1 MGLERKLRL
10 FIYARIVVSF
20 LFLASTI
27 LLNYQ
32 DLTATGDH
40 LQSGLVRLMAFSFLF
55 SLGCLFFL
63 RFQRF
68 HAFIAYLQ
76 TIWDLLFVTVLLLF
90 TNGILSP
97 YSFLYLLAIMSA
109 GLLLGGR
116 EALYT
121 ASLCSIVFGS
131 IVDLQYFGL
140 LTPIGLS
147 RSDAQLLGASH
158 IFYTIFFNL
167 MGFYLTA
174 LITSFLSARARES
187 EEALREKTVN
197 YDELERLSTSIVS
210 NLESGLLTTTPA
222 GRIRV
227 FNHYAEM
234 IIGMTQA
241 DAYNRQL
248 VDIFPALSGIAQN
261 MNARMDGE
269 FDYELKNGEQMSLGY
284 NAVPFTDSQG
294 GQAGVIINFKD
305 LTSMKRMEAAL
316 KKADRLAALGEIS
329 ARMAHEIRN
338 PLAAMSGS
346 VQLLAEHGSITENDQ
361 RLLRIVLREAGRLN
375 GLITDFL
382 AYARPSSPC
391 KERFELRPLVD
402 EMIMFLS
409 SDGHFSKVSFRNL
422 VAAHILIQADVN
434 QLRQVLLNLFRNAAD
449 AMPEGGI
456 MEVESRFQ
464 LSGVDGLHKTPA
476 AVITVTDTGCG
487 IDGATAA
494 HLFEP
499 FWTTKTDGSGLGL
512 AVTYRII
519 EAHGGT
525 ITVESPP
532 EGGCRF
538 TIMLPVSD

>member
-27 LLNYQ
+27 LLSYR
-32 DLTATGDH
+32 DLTSAEDH
-40 LQSGLVRLMAFSFLF
+40 LQSGLIRLMAFSFLF
-55 SLGCLFFL
+55 SLFCLLFL
-63 RFQRF
+63 RYQRF
-68 HAFIAYLQ
+68 HSFIAYLQ

-97 YSFLYLLAIMSA
+97 YSFLYLLSIMSA

-121 ASLCSIVFGS
+121 ASLCSILYGS
-131 IVDLQYFGL
+131 IVDMQYFGL
-140 LTPIGLS
+140 LSSIGL
-147 RSDAQLLGASH
+147 RQSDAQQLGASH
-158 IFYTIFFNL
+158 IFYTIFFDL

-174 LITSFLSARARES
+174 LITGFLSARARES

-197 YDELERLSTSIVS
+197 FDELERLSTSIVS
-210 NLESGLLTTTPA
+210 NLESGLLTITLT

-227 FNHYAEM
+227 FNHYAEV
-234 IIGMTQA
+234 ITGITQA
-241 DAYNRQL
+241 DAYNTLL
-248 VDIFPALSGIAQN
+248 VDIFPALAGIAEN
-261 MNARMDGE
+261 MDARMDGE

-284 NAVPFTDSQG
+284 NAVPLTDGRG
-294 GQAGVIINFKD
+294 GQAGTIVNFKD

-316 KKADRLAALGEIS
+316 KRADRLAALGEIS

-346 VQLLAEHGSITENDQ
+346 VQMLAEHGGASENDQ
-361 RLLRIVLREAGRLN
+361 RLLKIVLRESGRLN

-402 EMIMFLS
+402 DMIVFLS
-409 SDGHFSKVSFRNL
+409 SDGHYSKVSFRNL

-434 QLRQVLLNLFRNAAD
+434 QLGQVFLNLFRNAAD

-456 MEVESRFQ
+456 VEVESRFQ
-464 LSGVDGLHKTPA
+464 LSGADGFRKAPA
-476 AVITVTDTGCG
+476 AVITVSDTGCG
-487 IDGATAA
+487 IDSATAA

-499 FWTTKTDGSGLGL
+499 FWTTKADGSGLGL

-525 ITVESPP
+525 IAVESPP
-532 EGGCRF
+532 GGGCRF
-538 TIMLPVSD
+538 TIMLPVTD

>member
-10 FIYARIVVSF
+10 FICARIVVSF

-32 DLTATGDH
+32 DLAATEDH

-55 SLGCLFFL
+55 SLLCLFFL
-63 RFQRF
+63 RYHRF
-68 HAFIAYLQ
+68 HSFIAYLQ

-97 YSFLYLLAIMSA
+97 YSFLYLLSIMSA

-116 EALYT
+116 EALYS
-121 ASLCSIVFGS
+121 ASLCSIVYGS
-131 IVDLQYFGL
+131 IIDMQYFGL
-140 LTPIGLS
+140 LNSIGLS
-147 RSDAQLLGASH
+147 SSEAQSLGASH
-158 IFYTIFFNL
+158 IFYSIFFNL

-187 EEALREKTVN
+187 EEALREKSVN
-197 YDELERLSTSIVS
+197 YDELERLSSSIVS
-210 NLESGLLTTTPA
+210 NLESGLLTTTTA

-234 IIGMTQA
+234 ITGITQA
-241 DAYNRQL
+241 EVYNTRL
-248 VDIFPALSGIAQN
+248 EEIFPALTDIFSN
-261 MNARMDGE
+261 MDARMDGE
-269 FDYELKNGEQMSLGY
+269 FDYKLPNGELMTLGY

-294 GQAGVIINFKD
+294 EQAGIIINFKD
-305 LTSMKRMEAAL
+305 LTSLKRMEAAL
-316 KKADRLAALGEIS
+316 KRADRLAALGEIS

-346 VQLLAEHGSITENDQ
+346 VQLLAEHGDISENDQ
-361 RLLRIVLREAGRLN
+361 RLLKIVLREAGRLN

-382 AYARPSSPC
+382 AYARPSAPC
-391 KERFELRPLVD
+391 KERFELRPLVED
-402 EMIMFLS
+402 MIMLLS
-409 SDGHFSKVSFRNL
+409 SDSHFGKVAFHNL
-422 VAAHILIQADVN
+422 TGAHIQIQADVN

-449 AMPEGGI
+449 AMPEGGVVKI
-456 MEVESRFQ
+456 ESRFTFIGADP
-464 LSGVDGLHKTPA
+464 LRKTLA
-476 AVITVTDTGCG
+476 AVITVSDTGGG
-487 IDGATAA
+487 IDGTTAA

-499 FWTTKTDGSGLGL
+499 FWTTKIDGSGLGL

-538 TIMLPVSD
+538 TLILPS

>member
-27 LLNYQ
+27 LLNYH
-32 DLTATGDH
+32 DLSGAEEH

-55 SLGCLFFL
+55 SLGCLYFL

-68 HAFIAYLQ
+68 HPFIAYLQ

-97 YSFLYLLAIMSA
+97 YSFLYLLSIMSA

-121 ASLCSIVFGS
+121 ASLCSIVYGS

-140 LTPIGLS
+140 LAPIGLS
-147 RSDAQLLGASH
+147 QADAQQLGASN
-158 IFYTIFFNL
+158 IFHSIFFNL

-174 LITSFLSARARES
+174 LFTSFLSARARES
-187 EEALREKTVN
+187 EEALREKTVD

-210 NLESGLLTTTPA
+210 NLESGLLTATPT

-227 FNHYAEM
+227 FNHYAET
-234 IIGMTQA
+234 ITGITQA
-241 DAYNRQL
+241 DVYNRRL
-248 VDIFPALSGIAQN
+248 ADIFPGLADTMGN
-261 MNARMDGE
+261 MDARIDGE
-269 FDYELKNGEQMSLGY
+269 FEYELQNGEWMTLGY
-284 NAVPFTDSQG
+284 NTVPFTDSQG
-294 GQAGVIINFKD
+294 EQAGIIINFKD
-305 LTSMKRMEAAL
+305 LTSMKRMEEAL
-316 KKADRLAALGEIS
+316 KRSDRLAALGEIS

-346 VQLLAEHGSITENDQ
+346 VQLLAEHGSTSENDQ

-382 AYARPSSPC
+382 AYARPSAPC
-391 KERFELRPLVD
+391 RERFELRPLVED
-402 EMIMFLS
+402 MIMFLS
-409 SDGHFSKVSFRNL
+409 SDGHYSKVSFHNL
-422 VAAHILIQADVN
+422 AEAHLQVLADVN

-449 AMPEGGI
+449 AMPEGG
-456 MEVESRFQ
+456 EVKIESRIQF
-464 LSGVDGLHKTPA
+464 GDFDDFPGKPA
-476 AVITVTDTGCG
+476 TVIMVTDTGCG
-487 IDGATAA
+487 IDNATAA

-525 ITVESPP
+525 ITVESPSG
-532 EGGCRF
+532 GGCRF
-538 TIMLPVSD
+538 SIMLPG

>member
-32 DLTATGDH
+32 DLSSADEH

-55 SLGCLFFL
+55 SLGCLLFL
-63 RFQRF
+63 RFRRY
-68 HAFIAYLQ
+68 HSFIAYLQ
-76 TIWDLLFVTVLLLF
+76 AIWDLLFVTVLLLF
-90 TNGILSP
+90 TDGILSP
-97 YSFLYLLAIMSA
+97 YSFLYLLSIMSA

-116 EALYT
+116 QAFYA
-121 ASLCSIVFGS
+121 ASLCSILYGS
-131 IVDLQYFGL
+131 IVDMQYFGL
-140 LTPIGLS
+140 LASIGLS
-147 RSDAQLLGASH
+147 RSDAQQLGASH

-174 LITSFLSARARES
+174 LITGFLSARARES

-197 YDELERLSTSIVS
+197 YDELERLSMSIVS
-210 NLESGLLTTTPA
+210 NLESGLLTITPA

-234 IIGMTQA
+234 ITGLTQA
-241 DAYNRQL
+241 AAYNTRL
-248 VDIFPALSGIAQN
+248 VDIFPALADVAGT
-261 MNARMDGE
+261 MDARLDGE
-269 FDYELKNGEQMSLGY
+269 FEYELPSGETMTLGY
-284 NAVPFTDSQG
+284 NAVSFSDSQG
-294 GQAGVIINFKD
+294 GAAGAIVNFKD

-316 KKADRLAALGEIS
+316 KRADRLAALGEIS

-346 VQLLAEHGSITENDQ
+346 VQMLAEHGSVAENDQ
-361 RLLRIVLREAGRLN
+361 RLLKIVLREAGRLN

-391 KERFELRPLVD
+391 KERFELRPLVED
-402 EMIMFLS
+402 LIMLLS
-409 SDGHFSKVSFRNL
+409 SDSHFGRVSFRNL

-434 QLRQVLLNLFRNAAD
+434 QLRQVLLNLFRNSAD

-456 MEVESRFQ
+456 VEIESRFQ
-464 LSGVDGLHKTPA
+464 LSGADGFNKSPA
-476 AVITVTDTGCG
+476 AIITVTDNGCG
-487 IDGATAA
+487 IDSGTAA

-499 FWTTKTDGSGLGL
+499 FWTTKADGSGLGL
-512 AVTYRII
+512 AVTYRIV
-519 EAHGGT
+519 ETHGGT

-532 EGGCRF
+532 EGGCCF
-538 TIMLPVSD
+538 TIMLPV

>member
-20 LFLASTI
+20 LFLASTV

-32 DLTATGDH
+32 DLTSAEGH
-40 LQSGLVRLMAFSFLF
+40 LQSGLIRLMAFSFLF
-55 SLGCLFFL
+55 SLCCLLFL
-63 RFQRF
+63 RLQRY

-97 YSFLYLLAIMSA
+97 YSFLYLLSIMSA

-116 EALYT
+116 QALYA
-121 ASLCSIVFGS
+121 ASLCSILYGS

-140 LTPIGLS
+140 LASIGLS
-147 RSDAQLLGASH
+147 RSDAQQLGASH

-210 NLESGLLTTTPA
+210 NLESGLLTITPA

-227 FNHYAEM
+227 FNRYAEM
-234 IIGMTQA
+234 ITGMTQA
-241 DAYNRQL
+241 DAYNTRL
-248 VDIFPALSGIAQN
+248 VDIFPALADIAGN
-261 MNARMDGE
+261 MDSRMDGE
-269 FDYELKNGEQMSLGY
+269 FEYELPSDETMTLGY
-284 NAVPFTDSQG
+284 NAVSFCDSQG
-294 GQAGVIINFKD
+294 VSAGAIVNFKD
-305 LTSMKRMEAAL
+305 LTSMKRMETAL
-316 KKADRLAALGEIS
+316 KRADRLAALGEIS

-346 VQLLAEHGSITENDQ
+346 VQMLAEHGSVSEDDQ
-361 RLLRIVLREAGRLN
+361 RLLKIVLREAGRLN

-391 KERFELRPLVD
+391 KERFELRPLVED
-402 EMIMFLS
+402 LIMLLS
-409 SDGHFSKVSFRNL
+409 SDSHFSTVSFRNL
-422 VAAHILIQADVN
+422 VAAHILIQADIN
-434 QLRQVLLNLFRNAAD
+434 QLRQVLLNLFRNSAE
-449 AMPEGGI
+449 AMPEGGVVGI
-456 MEVESRFQ
+456 ESRFQ
-464 LSGVDGLHKTPA
+464 LSGADGFNKTPA
-476 AVITVTDTGCG
+476 AVITVTDSGCG
-487 IDGATAA
+487 IDNTTAV

-499 FWTTKTDGSGLGL
+499 FWTTKAEGSGLGL

-532 EGGCRF
+532 EGGCCF
-538 TIMLPVSD
+538 TIMLPV

>member
-10 FIYARIVVSF
+10 FIYARIEVSF

-32 DLTATGDH
+32 DLAAAGDH

-55 SLGCLFFL
+55 SLVCLFFL

-97 YSFLYLLAIMSA
+97 YSFLYLLSIMSA

-121 ASLCSIVFGS
+121 ASLCSIVYGS
-131 IVDLQYFGL
+131 IVDMQYFGL
-140 LTPIGLS
+140 LTTIGLS
-147 RSDAQLLGASH
+147 RSDAQQLGASH

-174 LITSFLSARARES
+174 LITGLLSARARES

-210 NLESGLLTTTPA
+210 NLESGLLTATTA

-234 IIGMTQA
+234 ITGITQA
-241 DAYNRQL
+241 DVYNTRL
-248 VDIFPALSGIAQN
+248 AEIFPALADIFEN
-261 MNARMDGE
+261 MDTRMDGE
-269 FDYELKNGEQMSLGY
+269 FDYKLENGELLTLGY

-294 GQAGVIINFKD
+294 GQAGIIINFKD
-305 LTSMKRMEAAL
+305 LTSLKRMEAAL
-316 KKADRLAALGEIS
+316 KRADRLAALGEIS

-346 VQLLAEHGSITENDQ
+346 VQLLAEHGSISENDQ

-382 AYARPSSPC
+382 AYARPSAPC
-391 KERFELRPLVD
+391 KERFELRPLVED
-402 EMIMFLS
+402 MIVLLS
-409 SDGHFSKVSFRNL
+409 SDSHFSKVSFHNL
-422 VAAHILIQADVN
+422 AGAHIQIQADIN

-449 AMPEGGI
+449 AMPEGGVVKI
-456 MEVESRFQ
+456 ESRFQ
-464 LSGVDGLHKTPA
+464 FSSVDDIHKTLA
-476 AVITVTDTGCG
+476 AVITVSDTGCG
-487 IDGATAA
+487 IDSTMTA

-499 FWTTKTDGSGLGL
+499 FWTTKIDGSGLGL

-532 EGGCRF
+532 AGGCSF
-538 TIMLPVSD
+538 TITLPE

>member
-27 LLNYQ
+27 LLSYR
-32 DLTATGDH
+32 DLTLADEH
-40 LQSGLVRLMAFSFLF
+40 LQSGLIRLMAFSFLF
-55 SLGCLFFL
+55 SLCCLLFL
-63 RFQRF
+63 RFRRF
-68 HAFIAYLQ
+68 HSFIAYLQ

-97 YSFLYLLAIMSA
+97 YSFLYLLSIMSA

-121 ASLCSIVFGS
+121 ASLCTILYGS
-131 IVDLQYFGL
+131 IADLQYFGL
-140 LTPIGLS
+140 LSGIGLS
-147 RSDAQLLGASH
+147 QSDAQQLGATH
-158 IFYTIFFNL
+158 IFYTIFLNL

-174 LITSFLSARARES
+174 LITGFLSARARES

-197 YDELERLSTSIVS
+197 YDELERLSTGIVS
-210 NLESGLLTTTPA
+210 NLESGLLTITPT

-234 IIGMTQA
+234 VTGMTQA
-241 DAYNRQL
+241 DAYNTLL
-248 VDIFPALSGIAQN
+248 VDVFPALAGITEN
-261 MNARMDGE
+261 MDARMDGE
-269 FDYELKNGEQMSLGY
+269 FDFPLKNGEQMTLGY

-294 GQAGVIINFKD
+294 VQAGAIVNFKD

-316 KKADRLAALGEIS
+316 KRADRLAALGEIS

-346 VQLLAEHGSITENDQ
+346 VQLLAEHGSISENDQ
-361 RLLRIVLREAGRLN
+361 RLLKIVLREAARLN

-402 EMIMFLS
+402 DMIMFLA
-409 SDGHFSKVSFRNL
+409 SDSHFGKVSFRNL

-456 MEVESRFQ
+456 VEVESRFQ
-464 LSGVDGLHKTPA
+464 LSGADGFHKVPA

-525 ITVESPP
+525 VSVESPP
-532 EGGCRF
+532 GKGCRF
-538 TIMLPVSD
+538 TIMLPVTD

>member
-32 DLTATGDH
+32 DLAAAGDH
-40 LQSGLVRLMAFSFLF
+40 LQSGLVRLMSFSFLF

-97 YSFLYLLAIMSA
+97 YSFLYLLSIMSA

-121 ASLCSIVFGS
+121 ASLCSIVYGS

-140 LTPIGLS
+140 LTTIGLS
-147 RSDAQLLGASH
+147 RSDAQQLGSSH

-174 LITSFLSARARES
+174 LITGSLSARARES

-210 NLESGLLTTTPA
+210 NLESGLLTATPA

-234 IIGMTQA
+234 ITGITQA
-241 DAYNRQL
+241 DVYNTRL
-248 VDIFPALSGIAQN
+248 VEIFPALADIVGN
-261 MNARMDGE
+261 MDARMDGE
-269 FDYELKNGEQMSLGY
+269 FDYELQNGELMTLGY
-284 NAVPFTDSQG
+284 NTVPFTDSQG
-294 GQAGVIINFKD
+294 GQAGIIINFKD

-316 KKADRLAALGEIS
+316 KRADRLAALGEIS

-346 VQLLAEHGSITENDQ
+346 VQLLAEHGSISENDQ

-382 AYARPSSPC
+382 AYARPSAPC
-391 KERFELRPLVD
+391 KERFELRPLVED
-402 EMIMFLS
+402 MIVFLS
-409 SDGHFSKVSFRNL
+409 SDSHFSKVSFHNL
-422 VAAHILIQADVN
+422 AGAHLQIMADVN

-449 AMPEGGI
+449 AMPEGG
-456 MEVESRFQ
+456 VVKTESRFQ
-464 LSGVDGLHKTPA
+464 FSGADGFHKSLAT
-476 AVITVTDTGCG
+476 VITVSDTGRG
-487 IDGATAA
+487 IDSTTAA

-538 TIMLPVSD
+538 TIMLPE

>member
-32 DLTATGDH
+32 DLAATGDH

-55 SLGCLFFL
+55 SLVCLFFL

-97 YSFLYLLAIMSA
+97 YSFLYLLSIMSA

-121 ASLCSIVFGS
+121 ASLCTILYGS
-131 IVDLQYFGL
+131 IVDFQYFGFL
-140 LTPIGLS
+140 SVIGLS
-147 RSDAQLLGASH
+147 RSDAQQFGASH

-174 LITSFLSARARES
+174 LITGFLSARARES

-197 YDELERLSTSIVS
+197 YDELERLSTGIVS
-210 NLESGLLTTTPA
+210 NLESGLLTVTPA

-234 IIGMTQA
+234 ITGMTQA
-241 DAYNRQL
+241 VAYNALL
-248 VDIFPALSGIAQN
+248 VDIFPALAGIAEN
-261 MNARMDGE
+261 MDARMDGE
-269 FDYELKNGEQMSLGY
+269 FDYALPNGEFMTLGY
-284 NAVPFTDSQG
+284 NAVPFADSQG
-294 GQAGVIINFKD
+294 GQAGAIVNFKD
-305 LTSMKRMEAAL
+305 LTSIKRMEAAL
-316 KKADRLAALGEIS
+316 KRADRLAALGEIS

-346 VQLLAEHGSITENDQ
+346 VQLLAEHGSTSENDQ
-361 RLLRIVLREAGRLN
+361 RLLNIVLREAGRLN

-382 AYARPSSPC
+382 AYARPSAPC

-402 EMIMFLS
+402 DMIVFLS
-409 SDGHFSKVSFRNL
+409 SDGHFGKVSFRNL

-449 AMPEGGI
+449 AMPGGGVVEI
-456 MEVESRFQ
+456 ESRFQ
-464 LSGVDGLHKTPA
+464 LSGADGFNRTPA

-487 IDGATAA
+487 IDSALAP

-499 FWTTKTDGSGLGL
+499 FWTTKADGSGLGL

-525 ITVESPP
+525 ISVESPP
-532 EGGCRF
+532 GGGCRF
-538 TIMLPVSD
+538 TIMLPVTD

>member
-27 LLNYQ
+27 LLSYR
-32 DLTATGDH
+32 DLTSADDH
-40 LQSGLVRLMAFSFLF
+40 LQNGLIRLMAFSFLF
-55 SLGCLFFL
+55 SLCCLLFL
-63 RFQRF
+63 RFRRF
-68 HAFIAYLQ
+68 HSFIAYLQ

-97 YSFLYLLAIMSA
+97 YSFLYLLSIMSA
-109 GLLLGGR
+109 GLLMGGR

-121 ASLCSIVFGS
+121 ASLCSILYGS

-140 LTPIGLS
+140 LSTIGLNQ
-147 RSDAQLLGASH
+147 SDAQQLGASH

-197 YDELERLSTSIVS
+197 FDELERLSTSIVS
-210 NLESGLLTTTPA
+210 NLESGLLTITPA

-227 FNHYAEM
+227 FNHYAEV
-234 IIGMTQA
+234 ITSMTQA
-241 DAYNRQL
+241 DAYNTQL
-248 VDIFPALSGIAQN
+248 VDIFPALAGIAEN
-261 MNARMDGE
+261 MDARMDGE
-269 FDYELKNGEQMSLGY
+269 FDYKLKNGEQMSLGY
-284 NAVPFTDSQG
+284 NAVPLTDSQG
-294 GQAGVIINFKD
+294 GQAGTIVNFKD
-305 LTSMKRMEAAL
+305 LTSIKRMEVAL
-316 KKADRLAALGEIS
+316 KRADRLAALGEIS

-346 VQLLAEHGSITENDQ
+346 VQLLAEHGSVSENDQ
-361 RLLRIVLREAGRLN
+361 RLLKIVLREAGRLN

-402 EMIMFLS
+402 DMMVFLS
-409 SDGHFSKVSFRNL
+409 SDGHYDKVAFRNL
-422 VAAHILIQADVN
+422 IAAHILIQADVN

-449 AMPEGGI
+449 AMPKGGVV
-456 MEVESRFQ
+456 EVESRFQ
-464 LSGVDGLHKTPA
+464 LSGADGFNKAPA
-476 AVITVTDTGCG
+476 AVITVSDTGCG
-487 IDGATAA
+487 IDVATAA

-525 ITVESPP
+525 IAVESPP
-532 EGGCRF
+532 GGGCRF
-538 TIMLPVSD
+538 TIMLPVTD